1 MKVLNCQHLVSL
13 YSKVKSINLYLRII
27 LKNKALP
34 LLVFELLLSQD
45 RVGNPWQKRRKGVPA
60 VQFELSLV
68 FTVTLK
74 VWCGADSA
82 GASAESFN
90 GYT

>member
-13 YSKVKSINLYLRII
+13 YSKAKSFNLYLRII

-45 RVGNPWQKRRKGVPA
+45 RVGNPWQKRRKGGVPA

-74 VWCGADSA
+74 GLAWS
-82 GASAESFN
+82 
-90 GYT
+90 